1 LGFSCG
7 IIGLPNAGKSTI
19 FNALT
24 AAGAQVANYP
34 FCTIDPNQGI
44 VPVPDE
50 RLAKLAK
57 LLHPEKT
64 TPTVL
69 EFWDIAGLVKGAS
82 QGEGL
87 GNRFLGHI
95 RNVDAV
101 AHVVRCFE
109 AENVVHVHGTIDP
122 RRDIE
127 VIRTELIL
135 ADFQSAEK
143 RLQKT
148 THQAKVG
155 DKKAAEEIPFL
166 QALHDH
172 LAAGRAAAA
181 FKHSAEGERIL
192 ASLELLTAK
201 PQLYVANVSEKEL
214 RERRFIPRVEE
225 AAAAEGT
232 PVVIVCG
239 DLEAEMAELEE
250 AERAEFLR
258 DLGLSESALN
268 QLIRAGYGVLRLI
281 TFYTTVGPELRA
293 WTLPRGTRVPQ
304 AAGKIHTDMEKG
316 FIRAEVIS
324 FPDFV
329 AAGSMA
335 AARDKGLIRVE
346 GKDYVVQ
353 DGDILHIRFHV

>member
-7 IIGLPNAGKSTI
+7 IIGLPNAGKSTL

-44 VPVPDE
+44 VAVPDA
-50 RLAKLAK
+50 RLQKLAQ
-57 LLHPEKT
+57 LLRPEKV

-95 RNVDAV
+95 RSVDAV

-109 AENVVHVHGTIDP
+109 DENVVHVHGSVDP
-122 RRDIE
+122 RRDMEI
-127 VIRTELIL
+127 IQTELIL
-135 ADFQSAEK
+135 ADFQTVEK
-143 RLQKT
+143 RLQKM

-155 DKKAAEEIPFL
+155 DKKVAAEIPIL
-166 QALHDH
+166 QALHGR
-172 LAAGRAAAA
+172 LAAGKPAAGLT
-181 FKHSAEGERIL
+181 FSDEGEKVLR
-192 ASLELLTAK
+192 SLELLTSK
-201 PQLYVANVSEKEL
+201 PQVYVANVSEKEL
-214 RERRFIPRVEE
+214 KERRFIPRVEE
-225 AAAAEGT
+225 TAAVEKA

-239 DLEAEMAELEE
+239 DLEAEMAELAEE
-250 AERAEFLR
+250 ERVDFLQEM
-258 DLGLSESALN
+258 GLSESALK
-268 QLIRAGYGVLRLI
+268 QLIRVGYSILHLI
-281 TFYTTVGPELRA
+281 TFYTTVGTELRA
-293 WTLPRGTRVPQ
+293 WTISRGTQAPQ

-324 FPDFV
+324 FAEFNNI
-329 AAGSMA
+329 GSMA
-335 AARDKGLIRVE
+335 HARERGLIRVE
-346 GKDYVVQ
+346 GKDYIVQ

>member
-50 RLAKLAK
+50 RLARLAR
-57 LLHPEKT
+57 LLHPEKV
-64 TPTVL
+64 TPTAL

-109 AENVVHVHGTIDP
+109 GENVVHVHGSVDP
-122 RRDIE
+122 ARDIDI
-127 VIRTELIL
+127 IRTELIL
-135 ADFQSAEK
+135 ADFQTVEK

-155 DKKAAEEIPFL
+155 DKKAAEEIPILVAF
-166 QALHDH
+166 HDH
-172 LAAGRAAAA
+172 LAAGKPA
-181 FKHSAEGERIL
+181 SALKISGDGDKFL
-192 ASLELLTAK
+192 STLELLTAK
-201 PQLYVANVSEKEL
+201 PQLYVANASEKEL
-214 RERRFIPRVEE
+214 KERRFIPRVAE
-225 AAAAEGT
+225 AAAAEGA

-239 DLEAEMAELEE
+239 DLEAEMAELKEE
-250 AERAEFLR
+250 ERAEFLR
-258 DLGLSESALN
+258 DLGLAESALN
-268 QLIRAGYGVLRLI
+268 QLIRAGYGILSLI

-293 WTLPRGTRVPQ
+293 WTVSRGTRAPQ
-304 AAGKIHTDMEKG
+304 AAGKIHTDMERG
-316 FIRAEVIS
+316 FIRAEVIA
-324 FPDFV
+324 FPDFLS
-329 AAGSMA
+329 AGSMA
-335 AARDKGLIRVE
+335 AARDKGLTRVE